1 MNDDYNKT
9 HSAAACP
16 WVVWLQQRNLDLLL
30 MAEDADDADYGDN
43 DNLSDDHDGDDLYI
57 IGAVCDEKVTSS
69 LICSATVAGE
79 IYI

>member
-1 MNDDYNKT
+1 MTMMTMMRMMISYDNDDGDGR
-9 HSAAACP
+9 HASAAYP
-16 WVVWLQQRNLDLLL
+16 LDN
-30 MAEDADDADYGDN
+30 E
-43 DNLSDDHDGDDLYI
+43 DDLYI